1 MKKYILSSLAV
12 LSAAT
17 LFTACNDMLDTD
29 PRVTELTAATFP
41 GKPADVEA
49 LNAATY
55 SIMNTLGG
63 GDQSGICNNPFYW
76 WCMMSDDCYGSG
88 GLQDN
93 VNKSLHHFTTGSSN
107 QYEQD
112 FILLYGGISRANN
125 QIETIDNVAWT
136 EAQKAQRDQLL
147 GEGFFMRGLYTMWLT
162 QLYGD
167 VPLITST
174 VIPEEMWV
182 QVSAEEFI
190 YPQIISDFVS
200 AKNLMKPERANGSG
214 HADKYAAEAFI
225 ARAWMFWAGFYKKVG
240 ELANGDATINLVE
253 QEGCNGGTL
262 SKNDVVEGL
271 KDIINNGGYKLCA
284 DFRSLWQ
291 YSNSLLYDESK
302 AGGGIVRVDDKYAK
316 IDTTFVDNKPV
327 KFDTIFVDKPAANT
341 IVIKDTVRTGH
352 VYKFI
357 LDMDRN
363 NCFDMP
369 GMGNGNTE
377 EIFQIQFMNASKWAI
392 GGTYNNPRMYSNYL
406 SCFWGLRNGATN
418 DNGRR
423 DKTYPFN
430 QGWGQG
436 TPSCNIWDDW
446 TDAERRGNYTDIR
459 KLGTLIDLD
468 NELEAYTYEK
478 DDNEESGYAC
488 KKYADVNLDACAA
501 DNDSWWSKCEGY
513 SSSSLDNKQQGDH
526 FEDFYLMRYAD
537 VLLMMTELTGDAKYM
552 NQVQARAGVPQ
563 TAYSLKAVQDERRWE
578 FAMEGLRFNDLRRWS
593 GINSGTNSL
602 AAQALQAQK
611 GKQIV
616 CYGKPS
622 SRVPLEHMTSAGWA
636 KRYADTNGFL
646 PKPQAQMTLM
656 NNKMQQNPG
665 WDANT
670 PAEEWTYVVL
680 Y

>member
-1 MKKYILSSLAV
+1 MKKYILSALVVST
-12 LSAAT
+12 AT
-17 LFTACNDMLDTD
+17 VFTACNDMLDTD
-29 PRVTELTAATFP
+29 PRVTDLTAATFP
-41 GKPADVEA
+41 GKPGDVEA

-63 GDQSGICNNPFYW
+63 GDQSGILNNPFYW
-76 WCMMSDDCYGSG
+76 WSLMSDDCYGSG

-93 VNKSLHHFTTGSSN
+93 VAKSLHHFTTASSN

-125 QIETIDNVAWT
+125 QIETIDNVVWT
-136 EAQKAQRDQLL
+136 DAQKAQRNQLL
-147 GEGFFMRGLYTMWLT
+147 GEGYFMRGLYYMWLS
-162 QLYGD
+162 QMYGD

-174 VIPEEMWV
+174 VITDEMQQ
-182 QVSAEEFI
+182 QVSAEDAI

-214 HADKYAAEAFI
+214 HADKFAAEAFI
-225 ARAWMFWAGFYKKVG
+225 ARAYMFWAGFYKGVKDLSTG
-240 ELANGDATINLVE
+240 SGPAITLVE
-253 QEGCNGGTL
+253 QEGCSGGSL
-262 SKNDVVEGL
+262 SQADVVAGL
-271 KDIINNGGYKLCA
+271 KDIVSTGGYELLP

-291 YSNSLLYDESK
+291 YSNSLLWDE
-302 AGGGIVRVDDKYAK
+302 AHDNADGTGNAEGTHAYA
-316 IDTTFVDNKPV
+316 
-327 KFDTIFVDKPAANT
+327 
-341 IVIKDTVRTGH
+341 
-352 VYKFI
+352 FI
-357 LDMDRN
+357 ADMDRA
-363 NCFDMP
+363 NCFDQP
-369 GMGNGNTE
+369 GMGNGNKE

-436 TPSCNIWDDW
+436 TPSCNLWDDW
-446 TDAERRGNYTDIR
+446 TDAERKGEYTDIR
-459 KLGTLIDLD
+459 KLGTMIDLE

-478 DDNEESGYAC
+478 DDNEESGYGV

-526 FEDFYLMRYAD
+526 FEDYYLMRYAD
-537 VLLMMTELTGDAKYM
+537 VLLMLSELTGDVSYM
-552 NQVQARAGVPQ
+552 NQVQARAKVPL
-563 TAYSLKAVQDERRWE
+563 TTSYSLEALQNERRWE
-578 FAMEGLRFNDLRRWS
+578 FALEGLRFNDMRRWS
-593 GINSGTNSL
+593 GINSGESSY
-602 AAQALQAQK
+602 AAKALEAQK
-611 GKQIV
+611 GKMIV
-616 CYGKPS
+616 CYGQKGAKIPMA
-622 SRVPLEHMTSAGWA
+622 HMTCSWA

-646 PKPQAQMTLM
+646 PKPQAQITLM
-656 NNKMQQNPG
+656 NGKMQQNPG
-665 WDANT
+665 WDENASA
-670 PAEEWTYVVL
+670 AEYTYKVL

>member
-1 MKKYILSSLAV
+1 MKKYILSALVVS
-12 LSAAT
+12 SAT

-29 PRVTELTAATFP
+29 PRVTDLTAATFP

-63 GDQSGICNNPFYW
+63 GDQSGILNNPFYW
-76 WCMMSDDCYGSG
+76 WSLMSDDCYGSG

-93 VNKSLHHFTTGSSN
+93 VAKSLHHFTTASAN

-112 FILLYGGISRANN
+112 FILLYGGVSRANN
-125 QIETIDNVAWT
+125 QIETIDNVEWT
-136 EAQKAQRDQLL
+136 PEQKAQRDQLL
-147 GEGFFMRGLYTMWLT
+147 GEGYFMRGLYYMWLS
-162 QLYGD
+162 QMYGD

-174 VIPEEMWV
+174 VITEEMQE

-214 HADKYAAEAFI
+214 HADKFAAEAFI
-225 ARAWMFWAGFYKKVG
+225 ARAYMFWAGFYKKAG
-240 ELANGDATINLVE
+240 ELANGSGPAINLVE
-253 QEGCNGGTL
+253 QEGCSGGTL
-262 SKNDVVEGL
+262 SQADVVAGL
-271 KDIINNGGYKLCA
+271 KDIVATGGYKLCE

-291 YSNSLLYDESK
+291 YSNSLLWDE
-302 AGGGIVRVDDKYAK
+302 AHDGV
-316 IDTTFVDNKPV
+316 
-327 KFDTIFVDKPAANT
+327 
-341 IVIKDTVRTGH
+341 GH
-352 VYKFI
+352 EYKFI
-357 LDMDRN
+357 ADMKRE
-363 NCFDMP
+363 NCFDQP

-446 TDAERRGNYTDIR
+446 TDAERAGNYTDLR
-459 KLGTLIDLD
+459 KKASLIDLE

-478 DDNEESGYAC
+478 DDNEESGYAV

-501 DNDSWWSKCEGY
+501 DNDSWWSQCEGY

-526 FEDFYLMRYAD
+526 FEDYYLMRYAD
-537 VLLMMTELTGDAKYM
+537 VLLMLTELTGDASYM

-578 FAMEGLRFNDLRRWS
+578 FALEGLRFNDMRRWS
-593 GINSGTNSL
+593 GIDSGESSY
-602 AAQALQAQK
+602 AAKALEAQK
-611 GKQIV
+611 GKMIV
-616 CYGKPS
+616 CYGQKGAKIPMA
-622 SRVPLEHMTSAGWA
+622 HMTCSWA

-646 PKPQAQMTLM
+646 PKPQAQIVLM
-656 NNKMQQNPG
+656 SGKLKQNPG
-665 WDANT
+665 WDDAAS
-670 PAEEWTYVVL
+670 PQEYTYKVL

>member
-1 MKKYILSSLAV
+1 MKKYILSALV
-12 LSAAT
+12 VSAAT
-17 LFTACNDMLDTD
+17 VFISCNDMLDTD

-63 GDQSGICNNPFYW
+63 GDQSGILNNPFYW
-76 WCMMSDDCYGSG
+76 WSLMSDDCYGSG

-93 VNKSLHHFTTGSSN
+93 VAKSLHHFTTASAN

-125 QIETIDNVAWT
+125 QIETIDNVEWT
-136 EAQKAQRDQLL
+136 EAQKAQRNQLL
-147 GEGFFMRGLYTMWLT
+147 GEGYFMRGLYYMWLS

-174 VIPEEMWV
+174 VITEEMQE
-182 QVSAEEFI
+182 QVSAEEAI

-214 HADKYAAEAFI
+214 HADKFAAEAFI
-225 ARAWMFWAGFYKKVG
+225 ARAWMFWAGFYKKVSD
-240 ELANGDATINLVE
+240 LSTGDATINLVE
-253 QEGCNGGTL
+253 QEGCSGGTL
-262 SKNDVVEGL
+262 SKADVVNGL
-271 KDIINNGGYKLCA
+271 KDIVATGGYELLP

-291 YSNSLLYDESK
+291 YSNSLLWDE
-302 AGGGIVRVDDKYAK
+302 AHDNADGTGNAEGTHAYA
-316 IDTTFVDNKPV
+316 
-327 KFDTIFVDKPAANT
+327 
-341 IVIKDTVRTGH
+341 
-352 VYKFI
+352 FI
-357 LDMDRN
+357 ADMDRA
-363 NCFDMP
+363 NCFDQP
-369 GMGNGNTE
+369 GMGNGNKE

-392 GGTYNNPRMYSNYL
+392 GDTYNNPRMYSNYL

-436 TPSCNIWDDW
+436 TPSCNLWDDW
-446 TDAERRGNYTDIR
+446 TDAERKGEYTDIR
-459 KLGTLIDLD
+459 KLGTLIDLE

-478 DDNEESGYAC
+478 DDNEESGYAV

-501 DNDSWWSKCEGY
+501 DNDSWWSKCPGY
-513 SSSSLDNKQQGDH
+513 TSSSLDNKQQGDH
-526 FEDFYLMRYAD
+526 FEDYYLMRYAD
-537 VLLMMTELTGDAKYM
+537 VLLMLSELTGDVSYM
-552 NQVQARAGVPQ
+552 NQVQARAKVPL
-563 TAYSLKAVQDERRWE
+563 TTSYSLEALQNERRWE
-578 FAMEGLRFNDLRRWS
+578 FALEGLRFNDMRRWS
-593 GINSGTNSL
+593 GINSGESSY
-602 AAQALQAQK
+602 AAKALEAQK
-611 GKQIV
+611 GKMIV
-616 CYGKPS
+616 CYGQKGAKIPMA
-622 SRVPLEHMTSAGWA
+622 HMTCSWA

-646 PKPQAQMTLM
+646 PKPQAQITLM
-656 NNKMQQNPG
+656 NGKMQQNPG
-665 WDANT
+665 WDENASA
-670 PAEEWTYVVL
+670 AEYTYKVL

>member
-1 MKKYILSSLAV
+1 MKKYILSAFAV

-17 LFTACNDMLDTD
+17 MFTSCNDMLDTD
-29 PRVTELTAATFP
+29 PRVTEMTAATFP

-63 GDQSGICNNPFYW
+63 GDQSGILNNPFYW
-76 WCMMSDDCYGSG
+76 WSLMSDDCYGSG

-93 VNKSLHHFTTGSSN
+93 VAKSLHHFTTASAN

-125 QIETIDNVAWT
+125 QIETIDNVDWNGNT
-136 EAQKAQRDQLL
+136 TQRNQLL
-147 GEGFFMRGLYTMWLT
+147 GEGYFMRGLYYMWLS

-174 VIPEEMWV
+174 TITDEM
-182 QVSAEEFI
+182 QQQASAEEAI
-190 YPQIISDFVS
+190 YPQILSDFVS

-214 HADKYAAEAFI
+214 HADKFAAEAFM

-240 ELANGDATINLVE
+240 ELANDDATIELVE

-262 SKNDVVEGL
+262 SKSDIVNAL
-271 KDIINNGGYKLCA
+271 KDIVSNGGYKLCE

-291 YSNSLLYDESK
+291 YSNSLLWDEAHDGK
-302 AGGGIVRVDDKYAK
+302 GHAY
-316 IDTTFVDNKPV
+316 TF
-327 KFDTIFVDKPAANT
+327 IA
-341 IVIKDTVRTGH
+341 
-352 VYKFI
+352 
-357 LDMDRN
+357 DMKRS
-363 NCFDMP
+363 NCFDQP

-406 SCFWGLRNGATN
+406 SCFWGLRNGASN
-418 DNGRR
+418 DNGKR

-436 TPSCNIWDDW
+436 TPSCNLWDDW
-446 TDAERRGNYTDIR
+446 TAAETAGNYTDIR

-468 NELEAYTYEK
+468 HELESYTYEK
-478 DDNEESGYAC
+478 DDCEESGYGV

-501 DNDSWWSKCEGY
+501 DNDSWWSKCPGY

-526 FEDFYLMRYAD
+526 FEDYYLMRYAD
-537 VLLMMTELTGDAKYM
+537 VLLMLTELTGDAQYM
-552 NQVQARAGVPQ
+552 NQVQKRAGVPQ
-563 TAYSLKAVQDERRWE
+563 TGYSLKAVQDERRWE
-578 FAMEGLRFNDLRRWS
+578 FALEGLRFNDMRRWS
-593 GINSGTNSL
+593 GIDSGESSY
-602 AAQALQAQK
+602 AAKALQAQNGKSITVK
-611 GKQIV
+611 GK
-616 CYGKPS
+616 KNAMNMA
-622 SRVPLEHMTSAGWA
+622 HMTCSWA
-636 KRYADTNGFL
+636 KRYAATNGFL
-646 PKPQAQMTLM
+646 PKPQAQITLM
-656 NNKMQQNPG
+656 NGKMEQNPG
-665 WDANT
+665 WNLADPET
-670 PAEEWTYVVL
+670 QYKVL